1 MLLSYLFLAP
11 TSPPLNVTAHNT
23 SSTSIFVTWSPP
35 PSDNIPGILLGYEV
49 SYTPSEPEISHN
61 SSTIRRV
68 MLCSC
73 NTSIE
78 LTNLTVYEPY
88 NITVAAFTSA
98 GIGNES
104 EIRQIWTDEE
114 GLFFSCERNETLRFE
129 YEREY
134 AI

>member
-1 MLLSYLFLAP
+1 
-11 TSPPLNVTAHNT
+11 
-23 SSTSIFVTWSPP
+23 
-35 PSDNIPGILLGYEV
+35 
-49 SYTPSEPEISHN
+49 
-61 SSTIRRV
+61 

-78 LTNLTVYEPY
+78 LTNLTVYELY

-104 EIRQIWTDEE
+104 QIIQIWTDEE
-114 GLFFSCERNETLRFE
+114 GLFFSCERIENFRFE

-134 AI
+134 EI

>member
-1 MLLSYLFLAP
+1 MSYLFLAP
-11 TSPPLNVTAHNT
+11 TSPPLNVTALNT

-98 GIGNES
+98 GIGNDS

-114 GLFFSCERNETLRFE
+114 GLFFSCQGHPTR
-129 YEREY
+129 
-134 AI
+134 I